1 MRQRWLIA
9 ITALA
14 VVLTACGQAEPADTT
29 AGEAGGTTMA
39 PDDTSPTT
47 MAPDGAPA
55 TTAAPTGGDYCDGR
69 EGELIWAHEQEPPD
83 MHLNDPNNNL
93 SITSYIW
100 QALWEDLY
108 GVTNDIGFYPELLA
122 EEATVSENGD
132 GSVTISHRLR
142 DGLTWSDGE
151 PLTSDD
157 VEFTYEVLMDGYDP
171 DSGGGTYLITS
182 RQGYDQITDF
192 NVISPTEFEITY
204 EPFFAGWKSLFTN
217 VFPAHAFG
225 DDADAD
231 TVNEMQRTW
240 TGANGAPLPSSGPM
254 VFESWDQGVSM
265 HLVRNDRYHGSISPE
280 AVNRGP
286 ACVSGVRINWVA
298 DTDAQVNSLKAG
310 EAHVVFTQPQLA
322 FEEIS
327 GDDAF
332 TVAASPGPIYEHW
345 GINLLNPH
353 LAKPEVREA
362 LAFALDKA
370 QVIETLYAPILG
382 DVLDPAGLGNT
393 MWMANQPV
401 YEDHQTPEGYGLGDV
416 ESARAALESAGYSA
430 ESDGIYAHP
439 DDGRLTLRVGTTG
452 GNALRELQQQIIQ
465 AQMKEA
471 GIEITIDNV
480 PGSDYFTNRPFSA
493 DNLLASASGGE
504 LGDPNLVDIMQFA
517 WVGGPWPGGQLSSY
531 LSGGIV
537 EDAEG
542 NPVPA
547 TGNPYGFRNETFDAL
562 AAQCN
567 ATIDDE
573 ERAACY
579 NEVDTYVTTLGPDPD
594 QGLFMLPIT
603 QKPDF
608 FAYSNQALAKG
619 AVAPDANT
627 AGPLANVVDFVLR

>member
-1 MRQRWLIA
+1 MRKRWPATMA
-9 ITALA
+9 ILAL
-14 VVLTACGQAEPADTT
+14 VLAACGEAQPADTT
-29 AGEAGGTTMA
+29 AGETPPAGAPGDTTAPTTPTTPTTSGGTMA
-39 PDDTSPTT
+39 DS
-47 MAPDGAPA
+47 
-55 TTAAPTGGDYCDGR
+55 GDYCDGS

-93 SITSYIW
+93 SITSYVW

-108 GVTNDIGFYPELLA
+108 GVTTDITFYPELLA
-122 EEATVSENGD
+122 DEATVTENGD
-132 GSVTISHRLR
+132 GSVTIAHRLR
-142 DGLTWSDGE
+142 DGVSWSDGE

-157 VEFTYEVLMDGYDP
+157 VRFTYEILMEGYDP
-171 DSGGGTYLITS
+171 ESGGGTYLISS

-192 NVISPTEFEITY
+192 NVISDTEFEITY
-204 EPFFAGWKSLFTN
+204 SPFFAGWKSLFTN
-217 VFPAHAFG
+217 VFPEHAFG
-225 DDADAD
+225 EGADAA

-240 TGANGAPLPSSGPM
+240 TGANGEPLPSSGPM
-254 VFESWDQGVSM
+254 VMESWDQGVSM
-265 HLVRNDRYHGSISPE
+265 HLVRNDSYHGSVSPD
-280 AVNRGP
+280 ATNPGV
-286 ACVSGVRINWVA
+286 ACVTGVRINWVA

-327 GDDAF
+327 TDDRF
-332 TVAASPGPIYEHW
+332 TVAATPGPIYEHW
-345 GINLLNPH
+345 GLNVLNPH

-362 LAFALDKA
+362 LAFALDKR
-370 QVIETLYAPILG
+370 QVVETLYAPILG

-393 MWMANQPV
+393 MWMANQPAYV
-401 YEDHQTPEGYGLGDV
+401 DHQTPEGYGLADV
-416 ESARAALESAGYSA
+416 DSARTALEAAGYVA
-430 ESDGIYAHP
+430 GADGIYEHP

-537 EDAEG
+537 DDADG

-547 TGNPYGFRNETFDAL
+547 TGNPYGFRNDEFDEL
-562 AAQCN
+562 AARCN
-567 ATIDDE
+567 ATIDDA
-573 ERAACY
+573 ERADCY
-579 NEVDTYVTTLGPDPD
+579 NEVDTYVTTLGPDPE
-594 QGLFMLPIT
+594 QGLFMLPLT

-608 FAYSNQALAKG
+608 FAYSNQQLAKG
-619 AVAPDANT
+619 AVAPDANS
-627 AGPLANVVDFVLR
+627 AGPLANVVDYVLR